1 MNSDFAF
8 YGRTVIFNLQTL
20 FTEHLN
26 RVSQQ
31 DNQDPG
37 IYDTLVEPPIRPV
50 PAPRLSLSP
59 EPEDRGSVTS
69 VGETVSVHY
78 VKIDKS
84 NTDSIPAR

>member
-1 MNSDFAF
+1 MNSAF
-8 YGRTVIFNLQTL
+8 GLYSRMVIFNLQTL
-20 FTEHLN
+20 FTEHLS

-31 DNQDPG
+31 ENQEPG
-37 IYDTLVEPPIRPV
+37 VYDTLDEHLVRPV

-59 EPEDRGSVTS
+59 EPEAS

-78 VKIDKS
+78 AKIEKS

>member
-1 MNSDFAF
+1 MH
-8 YGRTVIFNLQTL
+8 TL

-31 DNQDPG
+31 ENQEPSV
-37 IYDTLVEPPIRPV
+37 YDTLVEQPTRPV
-50 PAPRLSLSP
+50 PTPGLSLSP
-59 EPEDRGSVTS
+59 EPEARGSDTS

-78 VKIDKS
+78 AKIDKS

>member
-1 MNSDFAF
+1 MNSAF
-8 YGRTVIFNLQTL
+8 GLYSRMVIFNLQTL
-20 FTEHLN
+20 FTEHLS

-31 DNQDPG
+31 ENQEPG
-37 IYDTLVEPPIRPV
+37 VYDTLVRPV

-59 EPEDRGSVTS
+59 EPEARGSVTS

-78 VKIDKS
+78 AKIEKS